1 MKNEQKKLPG
11 FIRPVNYSE
20 YCESIKDYIGWGNEM
35 SVSDIKE
42 KDLQYCWNNNYGQ
55 NAAYNYIVWGN

>member
-11 FIRPVNYSE
+11 FIRPVEYAE
-20 YCESIKDYIGWGNEM
+20 YCESIKQYIGWANEM
-35 SVSDIKE
+35 MVSDIKE

-55 NAAYNYIVWGN
+55 NEAYNYIVWGN